1 MSLNLA
7 IIGAGSIG
15 AKHAEA
21 ALAAG
26 MRLGGIVDRDADRAA
41 ELATKYSVPHFT
53 TEAAVLSDP
62 AVQAVVIGVPN
73 RYHRELAVA
82 ALRAGKDVL
91 LEKPMA
97 MCERECE
104 EIAHVAASTGRL
116 LQMGFVHRYTAV
128 GRLAHQLVQENRLGN
143 IYQVTAQVNL
153 RRGVPGLGK
162 WFTTKE
168 LSGGGA
174 LIDIGVHLLD
184 LGLYLLGYPNVA
196 DVHGQVH
203 SVFGRRMR
211 NYVFE
216 NMWAGPANYD
226 GICDVE
232 DSAHA
237 FIRFDNG
244 VTFDLHVSWAGNFP
258 EPSIPAT
265 LMAFF
270 GERGGMSFELFGD
283 HVNLA
288 YENGNKVVDERI
300 DAPETMM
307 FRDQLLDFDKGIK
320 LRRVLGAGAREGT
333 IVQSIVDRIYQSS
346 IPYNTALCG

>member
-21 ALAAG
+21 AAQAG
-26 MRLGGIVDRDADRAA
+26 LRIGGIVDMDPLRAA
-41 ELATKYSVPHFT
+41 ELAATCNAPHS
-53 TEAAVLSDP
+53 TEAATLFQDP
-62 AVQAVVIGVPN
+62 SIQAVVICVPN
-73 RYHRELAVA
+73 RFHKQLAIA

-97 MCERECE
+97 LCESECH
-104 EIAHVAASTGRL
+104 EIADVARSTGRL
-116 LQMGFVHRYTAV
+116 VQMGFVHRYTAV
-128 GRLAHQLVQENRLGN
+128 GKLAHEVIEHNRLGS
-143 IYQVTAQVNL
+143 IYHVTAQVNL
-153 RRGVPGLGK
+153 RRSVPGLGK

-184 LGLYLLGYPNVA
+184 LSLYLLGYPEVA

-211 NYVFE
+211 EYAYE
-216 NMWAGPANYD
+216 HMWAGPPNHD

-237 FIRFDNG
+237 FIRFRNG
-244 VTFDLHVSWAGNFP
+244 ATLDLHVAWAGNFP
-258 EPSIPAT
+258 EPSMPST
-265 LMAFF
+265 LMGFF
-270 GERGGMSFELFGD
+270 GERGGMTFPLFGD
-283 HVNLA
+283 HVNLT
-288 YENGNKVVDERI
+288 YEKGGEVVDEHMS
-300 DAPETMM
+300 APETMP
-307 FRDQLLDFDKGIK
+307 FRDQLLDFAKGIEV
-320 LRRVLGAGAREGT
+320 REVQGAGVREGT
-333 IVQSIVDRIYQSS
+333 IVQSIVDRVYGSS
-346 IPYNTALCG
+346 IPQARELCG

>member
-21 ALAAG
+21 AQAAG
-26 MRLGGIVDRDADRAA
+26 MRLIGIVDRDVNRAA
-41 ELATKYSVPHFT
+41 ELARKYSVPHST
-53 TEAAVLSDP
+53 TESAVLSDP

-73 RYHRELAVA
+73 RYHKELAIA
-82 ALRAGKDVL
+82 AFQAGKDVL

-104 EIAHVAASTGRL
+104 EISRVAASTGRL
-116 LQMGFVHRYTAV
+116 LQMGFVHRYTSV
-128 GRLAHQLVQENRLGN
+128 GRLAHQLVQEHRLGN

-153 RRGVPGLGK
+153 RRGVPGLGN

-184 LGLYLLGYPNVA
+184 LGLYLIDYPKVA

-211 NYVFE
+211 NYIFD
-216 NMWAGPANYD
+216 NMWAGPPNYD

-237 FIRFDNG
+237 FIRFENG
-244 VTFDLHVSWAGNFP
+244 ATFDLHVSWAGNFP
-258 EPSIPAT
+258 NPSIPPT
-265 LMAFF
+265 LMGFF
-270 GERGGMSFELFGD
+270 GDNGGMSFELFGD
-283 HVNLA
+283 HVNLT
-288 YENGNKVVDERI
+288 YEKGNNVVDERI
-300 DAPETMM
+300 ETPDTVM
-307 FRDQLLDFDKGIK
+307 FRDQLLDFEKGIK
-320 LRRVLGAGAREGT
+320 ARRVLGAGAREGT

-346 IPYNTALCG
+346 IPYNAALCG